1 MTGYR
6 VRDGQ
11 WTEIGRIDPQKPQV
25 SIKLNES
32 IDKHILC
39 KQLQMRS

>member
-1 MTGYR
+1 MLCLYVVIPGRVVTGYR

-25 SIKLNES
+25 SIELYKS
-32 IDKHILC
+32 I
-39 KQLQMRS
+39 